1 MKRLFYFAALLGCV
15 ALFAACNSDDDKPNV
30 PEKLEG
36 TRWIT
41 SQGEGENRAVVMM
54 EFLDGKNARYT
65 KKEQG
70 SSSSG
75 GVQTPEQ
82 IKPDDKAEVTGNLT
96 YLYTYTYSQP
106 DIVLTPVSMDAPA
119 LKGKIL
125 GGHGS
130 TYSYMSLSTSDGKEF
145 FTAFQDDGSYI
156 WD

>member
-15 ALFAACNSDDDKPNV
+15 AIFAACNSDDDKPNV

-41 SQGEGENRAVVMM
+41 SQGEGESRAVVMM

-65 KKEQG
+65 KKVQG

-106 DIVLTPVSMDAPA
+106 NIELKPISAQAPTLT
-119 LKGKIL
+119 GKIL
-125 GGHGS
+125 GGHG
-130 TYSYMSLSTSDGKEF
+130 TMESYMSLTTLDGKEF